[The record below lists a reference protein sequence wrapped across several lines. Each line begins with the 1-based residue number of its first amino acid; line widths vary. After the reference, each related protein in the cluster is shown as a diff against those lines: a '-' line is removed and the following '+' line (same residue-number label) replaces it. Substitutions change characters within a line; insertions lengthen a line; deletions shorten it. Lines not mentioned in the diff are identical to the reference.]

1 MKLKGGPTQD
11 EVMAVALQK
20 LGLREGDR
28 FADIGCGTAKVSI
41 AASRLVKDVVAVDD
55 RPEAIEVAKAEIA
68 ASGRDNIRLMEMT
81 ATEFLCQPIDLD
93 CAFVGGTRDLDEVL
107 TLLSLKVRRTI
118 VVDVVMLGS
127 LNRAIESMQRLGIFK
142 EAIQVN
148 ISRSHQIA
156 GGIMFKPIDPVFII
170 VGSVEKC

>member
-20 LGLREGDR
+20 LGLREGDH

-41 AASRLVKDVVAVDD
+41 AASRVVEDVVAVDD
-55 RPEAIEVAKAEIA
+55 RSEAIEVARAEIA

-81 ATEFLCQPIDLD
+81 ATDYLRGPIALD
-93 CAFVGGTRDLDEVL
+93 CAFVGGTGDLDEVL

-118 VVDVVMLGS
+118 VVNAVMLGS
-127 LNRAIESMQRLGIFK
+127 LNQAIKSMERLGIFK

-170 VGSVEKC
+170 VGSVERC